1 MKYCVAGC
9 KKLANIR
16 FPRNRERLKLWT
28 DSLELIP
35 TEHDRLCIG
44 HFQSTDFSVKE
55 GRKFLDVH
63 AVPSKHVYPETSIIS
78 LRDHNYAKGM
88 EYGDICFPPEILM
101 FLLFSLLL
109 LFDLFLSSP
118 GYSTPPQKHDN
129 LKGNHLLCEQG
140 ANIFEKLHFC
150 SNMTN
155 KNRKQI
161 SAIIS

>member
-1 MKYCVAGC
+1 
-9 KKLANIR
+9 
-16 FPRNRERLKLWT
+16 
-28 DSLELIP
+28 
-35 TEHDRLCIG
+35 
-44 HFQSTDFSVKE
+44 
-55 GRKFLDVH
+55 
-63 AVPSKHVYPETSIIS
+63 
-78 LRDHNYAKGM
+78 M
-88 EYGDICFPPEILM
+88 EYGDICFPSDILM